1 MTTCF
6 HSRRPHANGIDRSNC
21 FPCKLELSR
30 VDLSFPESRSTVR
43 ETTYFQ
49 TQDGRLHE
57 RVDLSR
63 VHE

>member
-1 MTTCF
+1 MPCPF
-6 HSRRPHANGIDRSNC
+6 GHIRPDKDC

-30 VDLSFPESRSTVR
+30 NDLSFPEPRSTVR